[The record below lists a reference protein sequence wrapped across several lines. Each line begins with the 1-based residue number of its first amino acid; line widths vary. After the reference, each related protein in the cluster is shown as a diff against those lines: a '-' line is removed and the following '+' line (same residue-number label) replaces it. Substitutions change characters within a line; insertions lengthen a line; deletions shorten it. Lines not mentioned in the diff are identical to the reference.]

1 MQMPCLLLLGLHR
14 ATAGNLLRNFEAVEV
29 IMRIGTEDGGRAQ
42 RLSIAGSDDIPD
54 AITRIEQREQLVL
67 FANQL
72 QAPGNGLGC
81 GQDGN
86 QLG

>member
-1 MQMPCLLLLGLHR
+1 MQMPCLLLLDLHR
-14 ATAGNLLRNFEAVEV
+14 AAAGNLLRKRATVDFF
-29 IMRIGTEDGGRAQ
+29 MRR
-42 RLSIAGSDDIPD
+42 RLETAAALKRHSIADRDDIPD
-54 AITRIEQREQLVL
+54 AITKTEQREQVVL
-67 FANQL
+67 FVIQL